1 MHSVGLKKLWVEFSV
16 FINYGG
22 AEPKKWADKNNFG
35 LVINSKNYDLLSRVG

>member
-16 FINYGG
+16 FINYSG

-35 LVINSKNYDLLSRVG
+35 LVINSKNCDLLSRAG